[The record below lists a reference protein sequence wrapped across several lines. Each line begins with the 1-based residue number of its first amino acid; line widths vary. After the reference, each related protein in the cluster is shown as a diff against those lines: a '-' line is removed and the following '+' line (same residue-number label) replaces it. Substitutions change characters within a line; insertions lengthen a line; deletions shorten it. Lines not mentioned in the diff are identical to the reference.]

1 MNSITR
7 LLLTGAGII
16 GITSL
21 LTGCGASGSPDLYK
35 DSSQPV
41 EKRVESLLSQMTL
54 DEKLGQLN
62 QRSMWDGDNA
72 LSYFSG
78 EIASGNIGSLLN
90 VPSPFHADS
99 MQRVAMEQSR
109 LGIPLLISRDV
120 IHGYKT
126 IFPIPLGQAATFDTL
141 IVEKGARIAAVEAS
155 SDGIRWTFAPMID
168 IARDP
173 RWGRIAEGCGE
184 DVYLTRLMSRAMVK
198 GFQGDDLTDP
208 TSMAACAKHFVGYG
222 ASESGRDYNST
233 FIPERLLRNIYL
245 PPFEEACKAGCLT
258 YMSSFNDNDGVPA
271 SGNKFVLTDILRGEW
286 GFNGFVVSDW
296 ASVGEMVNHG
306 FCADNKEAAMK
317 GLNAGVDMEMESCTY
332 ITHMKELLDE
342 GKVKIDD
349 INKSVANILRVKFML
364 GLFEK
369 PYIAT
374 PQEVKYSEPHLA
386 AAKEA
391 AMKSAILLK
400 NDNDVLPLSQ
410 GVKRILLTGPL
421 ADARHDQMGTWV
433 FDGEKDKTVTLLDAF
448 RKEYGNDIT
457 VIYEP
462 ALGYSRDKNEA
473 GIARAVNAARGVDAV
488 IAVVGEE
495 SILSG
500 EAHCL
505 ADLDLVGA
513 QGKLIEALSRTG
525 KPLVTVVMAGRPLT
539 IKKQI
544 DESDAVLYSFHP
556 GTMGGPALAD
566 LIFGKESPSGKTP
579 VTFPARVGQIP
590 IYYSKNAGSRPAH
603 GTETLIDDIPQEGGQ
618 TSLGNTSYWLDAG
631 FGPLFPFGYGLSY
644 GKFDYADI
652 ALDKTSYSKDDCI
665 TATAKLTNSGKHKAT
680 EVAQLYIRDHA
691 GSVTRP
697 VKELKGFERVTLSPG
712 ESTTVTFRLPVS
724 ELAFYGADMKKDVEA
739 GDFTLWIGGDSDCGL
754 STPFSVTD

>member
-1 MNSITR
+1 MNSITG
-7 LLLTGAGII
+7 LMLAGAVLTG
-16 GITSL
+16 SVM
-21 LTGCGASGSPDLYK
+21 LTGCGGSGSSDLYK
-35 DSSQPV
+35 DATQPV
-41 EKRVESLLSQMTL
+41 EKRVENLLSQMTL
-54 DEKLGQLN
+54 DEKIGQLN
-62 QRSMWDGDNA
+62 QRSMWGGDDA
-72 LSYFSG
+72 LAIFSE
-78 EIASGNIGSLLN
+78 EISKGNIGSLLN
-90 VPSPFHADS
+90 VPDAVYADS
-99 MQRVAMEQSR
+99 MQRVAIERSR
-109 LGIPLLISRDV
+109 LGIPVLISRDV

-126 IFPIPLGQAATFDTL
+126 IFPIPLGQAATFDTAV
-141 IVEKGARIAAVEAS
+141 VEKGARIAAVEAS

-184 DVYLTRLMSRAMVK
+184 DVYLTSRMSRAMVK
-198 GFQGDDLTDP
+198 GFQGNDLTSSS
-208 TSMAACAKHFVGYG
+208 SMAACAKHFVGYG

-233 FIPERLLRNIYL
+233 FIPERLLRNVYL

-306 FCADNKEAAMK
+306 FCADRKEAAMK
-317 GLNAGVDMEMESCTY
+317 GFNAGVDMEMESGTY
-332 ITHMKELLDE
+332 IAHMKELLDE
-342 GKVKIDD
+342 GKVSQADIDR
-349 INKSVANILRVKFML
+349 SVANILRVKFML
-364 GLFEK
+364 GLFEN
-369 PYIAT
+369 PYITT
-374 PQEVKYSEPHLA
+374 PQDVKYSDEHLA

-391 AMKSAILLK
+391 AVKSAILLK
-400 NDNDVLPLSQ
+400 NDNETLPLSS

-433 FDGEKDKTVTLLDAF
+433 FDGEKEKTVTLLDAL
-448 RKEYGNDIT
+448 RNEYGGDINI
-457 VIYEP
+457 IYEP

-505 ADLDLVGA
+505 ADLNLVGA
-513 QGKLIEALSRTG
+513 QGKLIEALSHTG

-539 IKKQI
+539 IKKQV

-579 VTFPARVGQIP
+579 VTFPLAVGQVP
-590 IYYSKNAGSRPAH
+590 IYYSKNAGSRPAN
-603 GTETLIDDIPQEGGQ
+603 GTETLLNDIPQEGGQ

-644 GKFDYADI
+644 GQFDYSDI
-652 ALDKTSYSKDDCI
+652 AIDKDTYSKGDCI
-665 TATAKLTNSGKHKAT
+665 KATATLTNSGKHKAT

-712 ESTTVTFRLPVS
+712 ESTTVTFNLPVS
-724 ELAFYGADMKKDVEA
+724 ELAFYGSDMAKKVEP
-739 GDFTLWIGGDSDCGL
+739 GDFTLWIGGNSDCKL
-754 STPFSVTD
+754 STPFKVAN